1 MPEEK
6 KIKVAIYEEEY
17 WPVYEIWDPKDCRLC
32 DVVEIPKSL
41 LEEYKEAMEKFR
53 AVQEKLRKIIEE
65 LDERWKE

>member
-1 MPEEK
+1 M
-6 KIKVAIYEEEY
+6 
-17 WPVYEIWDPKDCRLC
+17 YEIWNPKDCRLC
-32 DVVEIPKSL
+32 DIVEIPKSL